1 MVLKNNLTPFLID
14 LYSVED
20 IDIKHRIE
28 KTQTGVK
35 SKDQCVNMHRT

>member
-1 MVLKNNLTPFLID
+1 MVLKNNLNTILD
-14 LYSVED
+14 WYYVED
-20 IDIKHRIE
+20 KDIKHRIE